1 MPMQHD
7 RRQSQAES
15 PLEVSHLDFLLLNF
29 EPEGR
34 TTPLSGEETMH
45 ISGDRDIKGGETESK
60 GYYGKMAKM
69 IATVLNQGADVDGL
83 YVGMNTGL
91 TDVKGHYA

>member
-1 MPMQHD
+1 MHY
-7 RRQSQAES
+7 QAES

-34 TTPLSGEETMH
+34 MTPLSGEETMH

-60 GYYGKMAKM
+60 GYYGRR
-69 IATVLNQGADVDGL
+69 LVD
-83 YVGMNTGL
+83 NTGAGK
-91 TDVKGHYA
+91 VKTPWNPKDSKAFLVDFW